1 VGGQVFLG
9 KLTSQA
15 KMKRC
20 SNEIAGNRLRNAGF
34 TLIELLVVIA
44 IIAILAALLLPA
56 LGRAK
61 AKANG
66 IYCMNNTK
74 QLQLAWILY
83 AGDNDERLPL
93 NKHISNTD
101 SNSWVA
107 NVINLTQDQT
117 TNTEYLKIGLIGPYT
132 AKNVRVY
139 KCPEDRTQN
148 SRSYSMNRFM
158 GDLDSGSGNW
168 QVFKKTSDIRNP
180 ANYWVFVDEHP
191 DSINDGYFCA
201 DGMPSGN
208 VQTWQDLPASFHGR
222 ACGFG
227 FADGHSEIKK
237 WKCES
242 TYAALGKGGT
252 GKSTLGQYADI
263 TWVNERTTWR
273 LGGAA
278 PPPPPGL

>member
-1 VGGQVFLG
+1 
-9 KLTSQA
+9 
-15 KMKRC
+15 MKGC
-20 SNEIAGNRLRNAGF
+20 GNEIAGHRLKNAAF

-61 AKANG
+61 AKAHG

-83 AGDNDERLPL
+83 SGDNEERLPI
-93 NKHISNTD
+93 NKSISNTD

-107 NVINLTQDQT
+107 NVMHLSEEQT
-117 TNTEYLKIGLIGPYT
+117 TNTEYLRIGLLGPYT
-132 AKNVRVY
+132 AKNLKVY
-139 KCPEDRTQN
+139 KCPEDRSEN

-158 GDLDSGSGNW
+158 GDYSPSDTW
-168 QVFKKTSDIRNP
+168 QTFKKTSDIRN
-180 ANYWVFVDEHP
+180 AAGYWVFVDEQP

-201 DGMPSGN
+201 DGVPNGN
-208 VQTWQDLPASFHGR
+208 TGTWQDLPASFHGR

-227 FADGHSEIKK
+227 FADGHSEIKR

-242 TYAALGKGGT
+242 TYAQLGQGGT
-252 GKSTLGQYADI
+252 GKSTLEQTADI
-263 TWVNERTTWR
+263 IWVQDRTTWR
-273 LGGAA
+273 IRGGT
-278 PPPPPGL
+278 PPPPG